1 MVQVLEQLGEY
12 NPTHRVDE
20 FPSLVDLFPFPFP
33 SPSPALVHVHAHVP
47 YLSPSHVV
55 ASSHNCYPARAHG
68 PIPSEAAHPV
78 VEAHQLQVSVDVLHV
93 LAEAGAEGPGK
104 EDDVVEVFHG
114 HARGRGHDDGPCFPN
129 DRVHARPRE
138 ENLAEWPWV
147 CGPLFPVPF
156 LSPCPCPCP
165 CLDLAR
171 VHGPCLP
178 SRGQGQAQTKE
189 QE

>member
-1 MVQVLEQLGEY
+1 MVQVLEQLGGY
-12 NPTHRVDE
+12 NSTHRVDG
-20 FPSLVDLFPFPFP
+20 FLSLVDLFPSP
-33 SPSPALVHVHAHVP
+33 SPSPSPDLVLVLDP
-47 YLSPSHVV
+47 YLCPSHVV
-55 ASSHNCYPARAHG
+55 ASSHNCYPARAHD

-93 LAEAGAEGPGK
+93 LAEAGAEEGQRK

-156 LSPCPCPCP
+156 LSPCPCPC
-165 CLDLAR
+165 LDLAR
-171 VHGPCLP
+171 VHGPCLLT
-178 SRGQGQAQTKE
+178 RGQGQAQTKE
-189 QE
+189 RE